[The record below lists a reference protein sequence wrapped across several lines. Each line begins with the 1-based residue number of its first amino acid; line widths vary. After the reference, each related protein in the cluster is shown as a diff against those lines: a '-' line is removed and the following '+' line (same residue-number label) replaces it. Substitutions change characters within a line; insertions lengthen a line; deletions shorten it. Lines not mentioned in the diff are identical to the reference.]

1 MTFSEKVSE
10 ALRAFADFVAEV
22 NRENVNHRWICLDV
36 TFSEKVS
43 EGLRPFADFVAE
55 VNPEN
60 ANSNPIANRELSQLF
75 VNYQGDSLAKVL
87 YSINKASSTL

>member
-60 ANSNPIANRELSQLF
+60 ANSNPIANPELSGTLF
-75 VNYQGDSLAKVL
+75 NYQRESCAGIRNC
-87 YSINKASSTL
+87 INIL